1 MNDFQNQNLQEE
13 EHLKNAAGVDTS
25 KFAKKVHLASWK
37 SNVDKL
43 DVDKLNVLSGLSN
56 LKSKVDKLETTGVDL
71 SKLSN
76 VVKND
81 VVKKAEHNAKIK
93 NIVLTLHRSVQ
104 LKLNSDVYWTIRL
117 SQKQIRAS
125 AKQNGI
131 RWCQQ

>member
-43 DVDKLNVLSGLSN
+43 DVDKLNNVLSGLSN

-81 VVKKAEHNAKIK
+81 VVKKTEYNAKIK

-104 LKLNSDVYWTIRL
+104 LKLNSDVNWTIRL
-117 SQKQIRAS
+117 SQKQRRAS

-131 RWCQQ
+131 RWC